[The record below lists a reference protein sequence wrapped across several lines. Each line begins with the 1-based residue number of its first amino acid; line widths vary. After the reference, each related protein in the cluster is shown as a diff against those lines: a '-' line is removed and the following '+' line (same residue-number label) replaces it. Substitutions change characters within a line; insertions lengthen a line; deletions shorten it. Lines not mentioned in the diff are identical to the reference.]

1 MTTDQ
6 ATGLDDALEQV
17 IAAARDH
24 LAAVRAADG
33 ATEDEDVWRSYVKL
47 NNASHT
53 YDQLLLDE
61 FGEVTPWET
70 EEIDLKAVEEAAE
83 VPLTGPDVPVGETG
97 PADAH
102 PAVVSVRQRRDY
114 RVPSLAALLAAAEVA
129 AQRLAMGER
138 VEPPATMVDAILELV
153 RDGDGSLSGL
163 DVPELEPLAGV
174 VAVAEVAQPLDVDAP
189 DTAAVFA
196 FGEQDRLVGRLDEEP
211 FTDEGVPDTEDDLD
225 DLADPDEDPTT

>member
-1 MTTDQ
+1 VTTDQ
-6 ATGLDDALEQV
+6 ATELDDALEQV
-17 IAAARDH
+17 ITAAREH

-33 ATEDEDVWRSYVKL
+33 ATDDEDVWRSFVAL

-61 FGEVTPWET
+61 YGEVTPWET
-70 EEIDLKAVEEAAE
+70 ESIDLKAVEEAPE

-97 PADAH
+97 PDDAY

-129 AQRLAMGER
+129 AQRLALDDDDE
-138 VEPPATMVDAILELV
+138 VEPPQTMVDAVMELV

-174 VAVAEVAQPLDVDAP
+174 LAVAEVAQPLDLDAP
-189 DTAAVFA
+189 DAAALFA
-196 FGEQDRLVGRLDEEP
+196 IGEQDRLVGRLDEEP
-211 FTDEGVPDTEDDLD
+211 FTDEDD
-225 DLADPDEDPTT
+225 DEDAALD

>member
-6 ATGLDDALEQV
+6 ATELDDALEQV
-17 IAAARDH
+17 ITAAREH

-33 ATEDEDVWRSYVKL
+33 VTDDEDVWRSYVAL

-61 FGEVTPWET
+61 YGEVTPWET
-70 EEIDLKAVEEAAE
+70 ESIDLKAAEEPAE
-83 VPLTGPDVPVGETG
+83 VPLTGPDVPVGETA
-97 PADAH
+97 PDDAY

-129 AQRLAMGER
+129 AQRLALDEE
-138 VEPPATMVDAILELV
+138 VEPPDTMVDAIMELV

-174 VAVAEVAQPLDVDAP
+174 LTVAEVAQPLDLDAP
-189 DTAAVFA
+189 ETADLFA
-196 FGEQDRLVGRLDEEP
+196 IGERDRLVGRLDEEP
-211 FTDEGVPDTEDDLD
+211 FV
-225 DLADPDEDPTT
+225 DEDGSADQGID